1 MRFRVNGEDAATED
15 SPTVSSVIRSMG
27 REPSAPGVAVAVN
40 GEVVPRSEWATRT
53 IGDGDEVEVL
63 AAIGGG

>member
-1 MRFRVNGEDAATED
+1 MRFRINGEESATEED
-15 SPTVSSVIRSMG
+15 ATVSSVIRSMG
-27 REPSAPGVAVAVN
+27 RDPSAAGLAVAVN
-40 GEVVPRSEWATRT
+40 GEVVPRSEWDTRT